1 MLHFGR
7 KRYII
12 NEKSGGDFMYFF
24 FDYKPYVAIIG
35 DIKSS
40 KKIENRNNVQEKL
53 KKILEKINMKYE
65 HDISAKFMITLG
77 DEFQGLLCNGEKVLT
92 IVEELQRKMYPIE
105 IRFGIGIGAITTE
118 INSEMSIGADG
129 PGYYKARNAIEI
141 LKKNERK
148 NKIHISDIRIE
159 IDKDENSI
167 AEMLNTIFSLLAVV
181 KNKWT
186 KRQREIIMDMVKYK
200 DGQEKSA
207 ERLEIT
213 QSSVQRGL
221 TNGNYYAYKEAMKTI
236 SNVLMEIRNNNV

>member
-1 MLHFGR
+1 M
-7 KRYII
+7 
-12 NEKSGGDFMYFF
+12 FF
-24 FDYKPYVAIIG
+24 LFDYKPYVAIIG

-40 KKIENRNNVQEKL
+40 KEIENRNNVQEKL

-65 HDISAKFMITLG
+65 NDISAKFMITLG
-77 DEFQGLLCNGEKVLT
+77 DEFQGLLCNGEKVPT
-92 IVEELQRKMYPIE
+92 IIEEIQSKMYPIE
-105 IRFGIGIGAITTE
+105 IRFGIGVGAITTE

-129 PGYYKARNAIEI
+129 PGYYKARDAIEF

-159 IDKDENSI
+159 IDKDKNSI

-186 KRQREIIMDMVKYK
+186 KRQREIIMDMVKYQ

-207 ERLEIT
+207 ARLEIT

-221 TNGNYYAYKEAMKTI
+221 TNGNYYAYKEAMKTL
-236 SNVLMEIRNNNV
+236 SNVLMEIRKNNV